1 MKYTIYG
8 ISLSAVA
15 VLVIAAVMV
24 FSGRN
29 VRRNEVETALN
40 AAVEQALGQVQS
52 SKGYAIGSREEL
64 IAEFNRILL
73 LQMESDSDLQVNI
86 LTANV
91 EKGVLDVEVRENY
104 RNILGKPEEV
114 TCRKAVILETYA
126 ERKPYVTV
134 TFLVDG
140 EVYHQYTVCQGGTV
154 AAPESP
160 NQGRKQFSHWVR
172 QGEGEECKLE
182 DLRAEEDLVF
192 EAVFKG

>member
-1 MKYTIYG
+1 MKNTRILPAQRPYAG
-8 ISLSAVA
+8 G
-15 VLVIAAVMV
+15 M
-24 FSGRN
+24 
-29 VRRNEVETALN
+29 RRNEVETALN

-114 TCRKAVILETYA
+114 TCRK
-126 ERKPYVTV
+126 
-134 TFLVDG
+134 
-140 EVYHQYTVCQGGTV
+140 
-154 AAPESP
+154 
-160 NQGRKQFSHWVR
+160 
-172 QGEGEECKLE
+172 GEECKPE